1 MVPMDK
7 LFGSKLRTD
16 VLVAINRL
24 GTTYVSELARFL
36 EKRPIEIQR
45 ALSSLE
51 RAGVVQ
57 TRRMGTVRIAE
68 IDRRLPEYE
77 ELATLLLRI
86 SERPLYANRWKGI
99 RRRPRAMGKA
109 I

>member
-1 MVPMDK
+1 MDK

-36 EKRPIEIQR
+36 QKRPIEVQR
-45 ALSSLE
+45 ALTSLE
-51 RAGVVQ
+51 RSGVVQ
-57 TRRMGTVRIAE
+57 TRRLGTVRIAE
-68 IDRRLPEYE
+68 INQRLPEYE

-86 SERPLYANRWKGI
+86 SERPLYANRWKSV